1 MSETNAVEASIKHSI
16 TKNGFPEK
24 IVRLP
29 FKPVYQSCKSHETSL
44 TEVLKNLEAEEIFG
58 KLEGDFIEFR
68 SPETRNR
75 QTEKPVGE
83 NPGENPMDLSGVQ
96 GAPESDLMKA
106 ARQHME
112 NMTPEQK
119 EEIQKKVDNMSP
131 EEKANLIKLVS
142 QQFNPIPPETK

>member
-1 MSETNAVEASIKHSI
+1 MPEDNTVIASIKHSI

-29 FKPVYQSCKSHETSL
+29 FKPVYQSCKSHDTSL
-44 TEVLKNLEAEEIFG
+44 TDVLKHLEAEEIFG
-58 KLEGDFIEFR
+58 KIQGDYIEFR
-68 SPETRNR
+68 SKETLNR
-75 QTEKPVGE
+75 QTEKPLEE
-83 NPGENPMDLSGVQ
+83 NPLDLSGLQ
-96 GAPESDLMKA
+96 GGAEGDLMNA

-119 EEIQKKVDNMSP
+119 ADIQKKVDNMSP

-142 QQFNPIPPETK
+142 QQFNPIPPGTK

>member
-1 MSETNAVEASIKHSI
+1 MSDENAVEASIKHSI
-16 TKNGFPEK
+16 SKNGFPDK

-29 FKPVYQSCKSHETSL
+29 FKPVYKSCKSHDTSL
-44 TEVLKNLEAEEIFG
+44 TVVLKNLEAEEIFG
-58 KLEGDFIEFR
+58 KIEGDCIEFR
-68 SPETRNR
+68 SPATRNR
-75 QTEKPVGE
+75 QKEKPVADE
-83 NPGENPMDLSGVQ
+83 PLDLSGLG

-119 EEIQKKVDNMSP
+119 EDIQKKVDNMSP

>member
-1 MSETNAVEASIKHSI
+1 MSDANTVEASIKHSI

-29 FKPVYQSCKSHETSL
+29 FKPVYQSCKSHDTSL
-44 TEVLKNLEAEEIFG
+44 TDVLKNLLAQEIFG
-58 KLEGDFIEFR
+58 KIEGDYIEFR
-68 SPETRNR
+68 SPATLNR
-75 QTEKPVGE
+75 QVEKPAE
-83 NPGENPMDLSGVQ
+83 EKPLDLSGLQ
-96 GAPESDLMKA
+96 GGAEGDLMTA

-119 EEIQKKVDNMSP
+119 ADIQKKVDNMSP

-142 QQFNPIPPETK
+142 QQFNPIPPGTK

>member
-1 MSETNAVEASIKHSI
+1 MSDTNTVAASIKHSI

-29 FKPVYQSCKSHETSL
+29 FKPVYQSCKSQDTSL
-44 TEVLKNLEAEEIFG
+44 TDVLKGLEAEEIFG
-58 KLEGDFIEFR
+58 KIEGDYIEFR
-68 SPETRNR
+68 SPATLNR
-75 QTEKPVGE
+75 QKEKPLK
-83 NPGENPMDLSGVQ
+83 ENPMDLSGLQ

-119 EEIQKKVDNMSP
+119 AEIQKKVDNMSP

-142 QQFNPIPPETK
+142 QQFNPIPPGTK

>member
-16 TKNGFPEK
+16 SKNGFPEK

-29 FKPVYQSCKSHETSL
+29 FKPVYQSCKSHDTSL
-44 TEVLKNLEAEEIFG
+44 TVVLKNLEAEEVFG
-58 KLEGDFIEFR
+58 KIEGDFIEFR
-68 SPETRNR
+68 SPATLNR
-75 QTEKPVGE
+75 QTEKPVE
-83 NPGENPMDLSGVQ
+83 ENPMDLSGLS

-106 ARQHME
+106 AREHMA
-112 NMTPEQK
+112 NMTPEQQAD
-119 EEIQKKVDNMSP
+119 IQKKVDNMSP

>member
-1 MSETNAVEASIKHSI
+1 MQETNAVEASIKHSI

-29 FKPVYQSCKSHETSL
+29 FKPVYQSCKSHDTSL
-44 TEVLKNLEAEEIFG
+44 TTVLKNLEAEEIFG
-58 KLEGDFIEFR
+58 KIEGDFIEFR
-68 SPETRNR
+68 SQETLNR
-75 QTEKPVGE
+75 QTEKPAGE
-83 NPGENPMDLSGVQ
+83 NPIDLSGVQ

-106 ARQHME
+106 AREHMA
-112 NMTPEQK
+112 NMTPEQQAD
-119 EEIQKKVDNMSP
+119 IQKKVDNMSP